1 VNAAG
6 QSVLLCMGT
15 RPEII
20 KMAPVYHALLA
31 SRLRPLVLHTGQHLE
46 MAETMYEFFAIKP
59 DLSLHLERVRDTL
72 SHLSSLM
79 LDKVGNVLE
88 QSQAVAVLV
97 HGDTSSALM
106 AALAAFYQ
114 RVPVGHVEA
123 GLRSHNAFDP
133 FPEEKNR
140 EIIARLASLHFAPTV
155 QARLNL
161 LSEGVRA
168 QTIHVVGN
176 TIVDAVHLAKRL
188 ETAGAIPPGFVE
200 AGLERLPSMVGEH
213 RILLVTAHRRENLG
227 DPLNHIAKAVRIL
240 LETNVDMLVVWSVH
254 ANPKVAEA
262 VHAAFSDV
270 APGPR
275 SRLFLCDPLNYPT
288 FMWVLNRAWLAL
300 TDSGGVQEEAAS
312 IHVPILVLRDTT
324 ERPELISEGAGL
336 LVGTSTDRIVS
347 QVNELALNP
356 NAAQAMRD
364 ASNPFGDGHAA
375 GRVVELLSHTL
386 AINRS

>member
-1 VNAAG
+1 
-6 QSVLLCMGT
+6 MGT
-15 RPEII
+15 RPDTI
-20 KMAPVYHALLA
+20 KMAPVVAALRAAGDAVAPIVCVTAQHREMLDEVL
-31 SRLRPLVLHTGQHLE
+31 RL
-46 MAETMYEFFAIKP
+46 FAIVP
-59 DLSLHLERVRDTL
+59 DVDLNLMTKTQSLTDITTRVLSGMEP
-72 SHLSSLM
+72 
-79 LDKVGNVLE
+79 VLTE
-88 QSQAVAVLV
+88 HRPDVVLV
-97 HGDTSSALM
+97 HGDTTTSTA
-106 AALAAFYQ
+106 AALAAFYA
-114 RVPVGHVEA
+114 RIPVGHVEA